1 MWVGLGNAF
10 IDLDVDGMNYD
21 ELLLLGELIGPAKSA
36 GLSQRQ
42 VASLPTHPFLPRSL
56 GFRAGVTEG
65 GGVEEEVEEEEE
77 RSLMCVVCL
86 CTVEEGEVVKVLP
99 RCGHEFHSEGCVDLW
114 LKLHNSCPICKA
126 AVIVGGRE
134 GGSDEEV

>member
-1 MWVGLGNAF
+1 MWVGLGSAL

-21 ELLLLGELIGPAKSA
+21 ELLLLGELIGPAKAA

-42 VASLPTHPFLPRSL
+42 VASLPTHPFFPRSL
-56 GFRAGVTEG
+56 GLR
-65 GGVEEEVEEEEE
+65 GGVKEGEEGMKEEEKVEE

-86 CTVEEGEVVKVLP
+86 CTVEEGEMVKVLP
-99 RCGHEFHSEGCVDLW
+99 RCGHEFHSEGCVDVW

-126 AVIVGGRE
+126 AVVVGGRE
-134 GGSDEEV
+134 GGREVEV